1 VLSASRHDDDI
12 ALAARPLF
20 AAEEEFHLA
29 LEQPHDLLICV
40 TAAQQSFGLGS
51 SREREEAA
59 VHWGIV
65 P

>member
-1 VLSASRHDDDI
+1 
-12 ALAARPLF
+12 
-20 AAEEEFHLA
+20 
-29 LEQPHDLLICV
+29 V